1 MAKQLHHSLILN
13 SQEKGLGNGS
23 LFFVND
29 SECCSFLDDGTNGEN
44 CTDNTDLQSAMNNEK
59 YLTDSTRFYPIC
71 FSVRIG
77 KNRLEKKLNLLNS
90 LNFLTLIRTQMTQIK
105 QIYTDFIDNKYDKG
119 FSNRFNP
126 ILSDMFFG
134 SNRQKSVRE

>member
-1 MAKQLHHSLILN
+1 MTKQLHHSLIFN

-29 SECCSFLDDGTNGEN
+29 FECCSFLDNGTNGKN
-44 CTDNTDLQSAMNNEK
+44 RTDDTDLQSAMNNEK

-77 KNRLEKKLNLLNS
+77 KNRLENNILQTITNLH
-90 LNFLTLIRTQMTQIK
+90 LTIT
-105 QIYTDFIDNKYDKG
+105 F
-119 FSNRFNP
+119 
-126 ILSDMFFG
+126 
-134 SNRQKSVRE
+134 